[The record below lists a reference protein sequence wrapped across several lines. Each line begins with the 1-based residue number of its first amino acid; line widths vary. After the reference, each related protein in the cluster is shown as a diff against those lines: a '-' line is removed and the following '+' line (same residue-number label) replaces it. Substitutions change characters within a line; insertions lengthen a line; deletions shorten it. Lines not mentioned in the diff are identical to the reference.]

1 MEEFYVYSSM
11 GINQLWDG
19 GKLTLYNAGLEP
31 NSKACSLKRWVHF
44 RWAVVLSC
52 FFYTS
57 LFKTI
62 CYICDFFSFSISVFL
77 LCIGIGII
85 LFQK

>member
-1 MEEFYVYSSM
+1 MNALQCRVGTELESM
-11 GINQLWDG
+11 LVKKVGSLSLG
-19 GKLTLYNAGLEP
+19 
-31 NSKACSLKRWVHF
+31 CSPF
-44 RWAVVLSC
+44 M

-77 LCIGIGII
+77 LCIGICII

>member
-1 MEEFYVYSSM
+1 M
-11 GINQLWDG
+11 
-19 GKLTLYNAGLEP
+19 LYNAGVVGT
-31 NSKACSLKRWVHF
+31 NRKHARLKRWVHF

-52 FFYTS
+52 FFLYFFVQNYM
-57 LFKTI
+57 LHMRF
-62 CYICDFFSFSISVFL
+62 FFSFSISVFL

>member
-1 MEEFYVYSSM
+1 MEEFYVHGSM
-11 GINQLWDG
+11 GGNQLWDG

-52 FFYTS
+52 FFLYFFVQNYM
-57 LFKTI
+57 LHMR
-62 CYICDFFSFSISVFL
+62 FFSFSISVFL